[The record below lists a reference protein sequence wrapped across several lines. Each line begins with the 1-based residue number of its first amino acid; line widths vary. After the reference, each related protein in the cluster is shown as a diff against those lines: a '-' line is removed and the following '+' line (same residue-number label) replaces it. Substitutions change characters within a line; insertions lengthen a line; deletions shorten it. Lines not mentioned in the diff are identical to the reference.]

1 MNQVLQSGSV
11 TPTHLA
17 AWVTDGVLGDAGVTF
32 QNTNAEFVA
41 TITSINFNQIS
52 FDNQILIN
60 LPAGYTRW
68 RCTRV
73 LISGASGSLSTAT
86 AGLFTGATGTGT
98 QIVASGSA
106 ITVTSGTADTNH
118 NMQSMTIANQ
128 DTLCYSDT
136 AIYWR
141 NQVAQGVAATGNVSV
156 FYEVLP

>member
-11 TPTHLA
+11 TPGHLMQA
-17 AWVTDGVLGDAGVTF
+17 VTDGVIGDAGVTF

-41 TITSINFNQIS
+41 TITAVNFNQIS

-60 LPAGYTRW
+60 LPAGFTRW
-68 RCTRV
+68 RCDRV
-73 LISGASGSLSTAT
+73 LISGASGSLTTAT
-86 AGLFTGATGTGT
+86 AGLFAGTAGTGV
-98 QIVASGSA
+98 QIVASGST
-106 ITVTSGTADTNH
+106 ITVTSGAADTNH

-141 NQVAQGVAATGNVSV
+141 NQVAQGVAATGNISV
-156 FYEVLP
+156 YYEPLP